1 MNMKTW
7 KKVLAFA
14 LAAGMSLSLLAGC
27 GSDTTGGDTNS
38 PAPSGSTAPTESLT
52 AEVTGPAA
60 LDLRG

>member
-1 MNMKTW
+1 MKTW

-38 PAPSGSTAPTESLT
+38 PLP
-52 AEVTGPAA
+52 PAA
-60 LDLRG
+60 PLPLRA